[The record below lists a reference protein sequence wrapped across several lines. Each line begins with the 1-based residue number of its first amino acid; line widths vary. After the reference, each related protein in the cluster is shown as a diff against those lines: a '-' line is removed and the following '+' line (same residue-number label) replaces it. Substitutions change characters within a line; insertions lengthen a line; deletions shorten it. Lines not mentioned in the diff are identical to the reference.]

1 VRILIRGGSIPAGH
15 CVTRGYVRI
24 VEEAF
29 AGTNVEVINRAR
41 FRETTFDGVHTFHED
56 IGALKPDVLVLHFGV
71 DDAFQIVYR
80 SEFQENTVQMIR
92 LARERFN
99 PIVVLATSQTFDDPY
114 DMQAVSIYYRSLR
127 TVAEDLNC
135 EFIPV
140 HHHWAGYLQENRLKC
155 SDLVHSDPRY
165 PNERGHEVIA
175 AAMLPKLRAIVVNK
189 TGRL

>member
-15 CVTRGYVRI
+15 GVARGYVRI

-29 AGTNVEVINRAR
+29 SGTDVEVINRSR
-41 FRETTFDGVHTFHED
+41 YRETTFDGVRTFHED
-56 IGALKPDVLVLHFGV
+56 IGALKPDILVLHFGV
-71 DDAFQIVYR
+71 DDAFQVVYR

-99 PIVVLATSQTFDDPY
+99 SVLALATSQTFDDPY
-114 DMQAVSIYYRSLR
+114 DMQAVSMYYRSLR

-135 EFIPV
+135 ELVSV
-140 HHHWAGYLQENRLKC
+140 HHHWAGYLEENSLKC
-155 SDLVHSDPRY
+155 SDLVLSDPRY

-175 AAMLPKLRAIVVNK
+175 AAVLPKLRAIVGNRA
-189 TGRL
+189 GRS